1 MIYPFVLATASLFDF
16 ERGQAMKWCWQM
28 ASPPPFLLLSS
39 LLTRSIDM
47 NSLPQ
52 ASENR

>member
-1 MIYPFVLATASLFDF
+1 MIYPFVLAAASLFDF

-28 ASPPPFLLLSS
+28 GGSPRGLMLSS

-52 ASENR
+52 ASENC